1 MGGLT
6 AMPIER
12 LLTPHRKEL
21 SPGFAV
27 RRALPASARQAIG
40 PFLFFDHFGPVEG
53 HPGDNHDVRPHPH
66 IGLATVTYLF
76 EGAMEHRDSLG
87 SVQRIEPGAINWMN
101 AGSGIVHSERI
112 PSDLKRTGWRSHG
125 LQLWVGLP
133 LAREESAPS
142 FRHTPA
148 GDIPVWEDAGVRAR
162 LLIGSLHQLR
172 SPVVTEWPTLY
183 LDIDASAGGAFQLPA
198 QLETS
203 PVERGCY
210 SVDQAIEVDGVELP
224 PCTLAV
230 LEDGKDARIRAPR
243 GARYVV
249 IGGAALDGG
258 RRHLWWNFVSSRP
271 ERIEAAKQAWSKQA
285 LGHVPGDTEWIPLPA

>member
-1 MGGLT
+1 
-6 AMPIER
+6 MPIER
-12 LLTPHRKEL
+12 LLPPNLKEL

-27 RRALPASARQAIG
+27 RRSLPAAIRQAIG

-87 SVQRIEPGAINWMN
+87 SVQRIEPGAINWMS

-133 LAREESAPS
+133 IKMEESAPS
-142 FRHTPA
+142 FRHTA
-148 GDIPVWEDAGVRAR
+148 ASDIPAWEDSGVTAR

-172 SPVVTEWPTLY
+172 SPVATASPTLY
-183 LDIDASAGGAFQLPA
+183 LDIHASPGGSFHLSGHMDSS
-198 QLETS
+198 L
-203 PVERGCY
+203 VERGCY
-210 SVDQAIEVDGVELP
+210 SMDLPIEVDGIELP
-224 PCTLAV
+224 PFTLAA
-230 LEDGKDARIRAPR
+230 LEDGKDARIHAPR

-249 IGGAALDGG
+249 IGGEALDGG
-258 RRHLWWNFVSSRP
+258 RRHMWWNFVSSRR
-271 ERIEAAKQAWSKQA
+271 ERIEAAKEAWSRQA
-285 LGHVPGDTEWIPLPA
+285 LGQVPGETEWIPLP